1 MAGNGALIQTADGGV
16 LVALANWRLHP
27 PTPSASPATLLT
39 QAPMLIH
46 LANAL
51 AIWAVDV
58 SWMQAMGANRVLE
71 VEFAHVCV
79 DHNEALVDQ

>member
-1 MAGNGALIQTADGGV
+1 
-16 LVALANWRLHP
+16 
-27 PTPSASPATLLT
+27 
-39 QAPMLIH
+39 MLIH
-46 LANAL
+46 LASAL

-79 DHNEALVDQ
+79 DHNSSARMLPVTLPRQK